1 MNPKMA
7 LLQNQTLT
15 TDRLILRP
23 FIVADAPELLKIAQ
37 EPENTA
43 LKYKNLD
50 DALLGLAD
58 YWLGQPLD
66 KDAVALAS
74 QFIGT
79 VELHLDATNLK
90 AGL

>member
-1 MNPKMA
+1 MPHSFVVAEAPK
-7 LLQNQTLT
+7 LHK
-15 TDRLILRP
+15 
-23 FIVADAPELLKIAQ
+23 IVQEL
-37 EPENTA
+37 ENAA
-43 LKYKNLD
+43 LKDKNLD
-50 DALLGLAD
+50 EALPSLAD